1 MKQVITEGCKVPI
14 KLWVT
19 DPDEG
24 SLAQARNLA
33 NLPFVFKQVALM
45 PDCHTGYG
53 MPIGGVIATRG
64 VIIPNAVGVDIG
76 CGMCALKTSLTE
88 LDTTMMKK
96 IMSGIKGLISLAV
109 IKG

>member
-1 MKQVITEGCKVPI
+1 VISEGCKVPI

-19 DPDEG
+19 DLEENA
-24 SLAQARNLA
+24 LTQARNLA
-33 NLPFVFKQVALM
+33 NLPFVFKHVALM
-45 PDCHTGYG
+45 PNCHSGYG
-53 MPIGGVIATRG
+53 MPIGGVITSKG
-64 VIIPNAVGVDIG
+64 VVISNAVGVDIG